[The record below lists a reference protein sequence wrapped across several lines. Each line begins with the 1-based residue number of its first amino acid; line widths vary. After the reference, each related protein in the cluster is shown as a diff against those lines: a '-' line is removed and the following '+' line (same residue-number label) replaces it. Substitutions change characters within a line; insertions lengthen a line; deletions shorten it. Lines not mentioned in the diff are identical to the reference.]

1 MKWTL
6 DSERIAIN
14 SLCDVA
20 FRRTNDMLL
29 ELAKPISERSEYGYH
44 ARKDFMRKNTLGVK

>member
-29 ELAKPISERSEYGYH
+29 ELAKPISENGYH
-44 ARKDFMRKNTLGVK
+44 ARNDFMRKNTLGVK

>member
-29 ELAKPISERSEYGYH
+29 ELAKPISEYGYH
-44 ARKDFMRKNTLGVK
+44 VRKYFMRKNTLGVK

>member
-29 ELAKPISERSEYGYH
+29 ELAKPISEISEYGYH

>member
-29 ELAKPISERSEYGYH
+29 ELAKRIWISCKEILYEEKYIRC
-44 ARKDFMRKNTLGVK
+44 KII

>member
-29 ELAKPISERSEYGYH
+29 ELAKPISEYGYQCKE
-44 ARKDFMRKNTLGVK
+44 RLYEEKYIRCKII